1 MSEYTFLEIDTDG
14 EIEKM
19 IQQVNSLRDRLSA
32 PAMLQRA
39 VKTTAR
45 KVRTQL
51 IKDAK
56 ERYAL
61 TDERGLK
68 DPAKGAP
75 RISSST
81 GAAVSSTIHS
91 KGPMQDI
98 MAFLTQPNTATGAAA
113 AQVLNQ
119 GTAKELVKDDLKA
132 FVTRFANGHTAIV
145 QRKGEE
151 RLPIKKLLSP
161 AVPHLLGNEEVRAE
175 AEKLAVQTLQK
186 EIEKQIKKTNAARA

>member
-14 EIEKM
+14 EIEK
-19 IQQVNSLRDRLSA
+19 IIRQVHDLRDKISS
-32 PAMLQRA
+32 PAILQRA

-51 IKDAK
+51 IKDTK

-75 RISSST
+75 RITSST
-81 GAAVSSTIHS
+81 GTAVSSTIRS

-98 MAFLTQPNTATGAAA
+98 MTFLAQPNTKTGAAA
-113 AQVLNQ
+113 AQVLNS
-119 GTAKELVKDDLKA
+119 GTAKQLVKDDLKA
-132 FVTRFANGHTAIV
+132 FVTRFSNGHMAIV
-145 QRKGEE
+145 QRRGTD

-161 AVPHLLGNEEVRAE
+161 SVPHMMVNEEVRAR
-175 AEKLAVQTLQK
+175 AETLAVQILQK
-186 EIEKQIKKTNAARA
+186 EIEKQIKKVNAARA